1 MSIKANPRYL
11 FPAPGWKCF
20 QCTIGEDGSAEF
32 LEVPVV
38 GWGAVEGFD
47 CGEDVCSLSESACQ
61 SLHGAE
67 MQLLV
72 AIQDAALEAP
82 MVFPSSELGDLLV
95 NAAFGFLYVN
105 EEFDGDYK
113 TILEKK
119 ARAKYPRRTGVAA

>member
-20 QCTIGEDGSAEF
+20 QCSIDEDGSSEF
-32 LEVPVV
+32 MEVPVV
-38 GWGAVEGFD
+38 GWGVVEGFD
-47 CGEDVCSLSESACQ
+47 CGEDLCKLSEEACP
-61 SLHGAE
+61 LTHGSE

-72 AIQDAALEAP
+72 ALQDAPMEAP
-82 MVFPSSELGDLLV
+82 MIYPSSELGDLFT
-95 NAAFGFLYVN
+95 NTAFGFLRTD

-119 ARAKYPRRTGVAA
+119 AHEKYPRQKVPA